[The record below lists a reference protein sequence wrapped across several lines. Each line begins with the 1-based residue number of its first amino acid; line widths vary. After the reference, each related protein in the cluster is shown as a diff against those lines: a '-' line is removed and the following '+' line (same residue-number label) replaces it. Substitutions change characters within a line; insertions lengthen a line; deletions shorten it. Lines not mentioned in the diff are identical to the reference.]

1 MAVCRG
7 RARGRKWL
15 SQMVAA
21 CETFLRGQKG
31 EENQECH
38 LVGLGQLGGGVRRKI
53 RSVLNWKK
61 SKRKNR
67 FVTGENLRA
76 WAKMLQVLRAPGSP

>member
-1 MAVCRG
+1 M
-7 RARGRKWL
+7 
-15 SQMVAA
+15 
-21 CETFLRGQKG
+21 
-31 EENQECH
+31 
-38 LVGLGQLGGGVRRKI
+38 VGLGQLSVAGGGGRRKI

-67 FVTGENLRA
+67 FVTGENLKA